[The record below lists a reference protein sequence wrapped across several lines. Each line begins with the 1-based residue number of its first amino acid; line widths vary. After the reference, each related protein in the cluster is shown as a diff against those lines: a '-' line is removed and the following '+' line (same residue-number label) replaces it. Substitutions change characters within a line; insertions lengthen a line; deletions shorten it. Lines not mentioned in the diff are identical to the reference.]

1 LVAAYPIGYA
11 IWLSLHEY
19 SLIHKGLSRWAGF
32 RNYSSALW
40 GDESH
45 PFWNAFRTTFLFTFI
60 SVTLE
65 LVLGLAMALAMHQ
78 AFKFRSVL
86 RGRVLLPGA
95 TPTVVAALTWKTI

>member
-1 LVAAYPIGYA
+1 MLAPSIAVILLVAAYPIGYA

-45 PFWNAFRTTFLFTFI
+45 AFWNAFRTTFIVGFPGESDSDVDDLYGFVDDHEFDHEI
-60 SVTLE
+60 
-65 LVLGLAMALAMHQ
+65 
-78 AFKFRSVL
+78 
-86 RGRVLLPGA
+86 GRASCRERV
-95 TPTVVAALTWKTI
+95 